1 MNKEYLINDI
11 KTELK
16 PILDYLKLIY
26 INDKLKSVA
35 LRDDIKFKDLKTFEV
50 IPKNTTKKKFISLLD
65 WFNDNLK
72 EFEFSLKE
80 IKNEV

>member
-16 PILDYLKLIY
+16 PIINFLKLIY
-26 INDKLKSVA
+26 INNELKSIA
-35 LRDDIKFKDLKTFEV
+35 LRDDIKFKDLKTFGV
-50 IPKNTTKKKFISLLD
+50 IPQNTTKKKFINLLD

-72 EFEFSLKE
+72 EFEFCLKE
-80 IKNEV
+80 LEV